1 MTSQLN
7 VDTIQNKNGGSVT
20 LTDLFPPKAF
30 LTFDGSTPQIDK
42 SANISSFTDRGT
54 GAYTA
59 NYTNNFSDADYSIV
73 FGFGGNLVSTSAQQ
87 FPVIFTGS
95 EATSS
100 LDFDSRQCDNDAAS
114 FAQADHNRISLTMI
128 S

>member
-1 MTSQLN
+1 MSTIK
-7 VDTIQNKNGGSVT
+7 VDTVQSSSGGAVT
-20 LTDLFPPKAF
+20 LTNLSPPKAF

-42 SANISSFTDRGT
+42 SANISGFTDRGT

-59 NYTNNFSDADYSIV
+59 SYTNSFSDADYSIV

-87 FPVIFTGS
+87 FPVVFTGS
-95 EATSS
+95 EATGS